1 MFPASLGYKAP
12 RSMADTFNISGT
24 KIMSMSFARA
34 LAIMIPF
41 ILVAQMPAGAAP
53 ERPVS
58 ITITLETSEADLLW
72 NASEQYVYF
81 NGTLTL
87 DDPVQ
92 REIDVSLF
100 TTAPPGWSALCSP
113 EVNKFHSAGQRN
125 FTCSVHPGNVRE
137 NMTGIITIQGMAYWR
152 GDSVASNQSPP
163 FSLHVTKLVVE
174 KNYNLTNP
182 RKIDFT
188 TRIENILPH
197 LTVLAVL
204 VATVAVAA
212 VVWRWRKRRSRRD
225 AAQ

>member
-1 MFPASLGYKAP
+1 
-12 RSMADTFNISGT
+12 
-24 KIMSMSFARA
+24 
-34 LAIMIPF
+34 
-41 ILVAQMPAGAAP
+41 MPAGAAP

-204 VATVAVAA
+204 VATVAAAA